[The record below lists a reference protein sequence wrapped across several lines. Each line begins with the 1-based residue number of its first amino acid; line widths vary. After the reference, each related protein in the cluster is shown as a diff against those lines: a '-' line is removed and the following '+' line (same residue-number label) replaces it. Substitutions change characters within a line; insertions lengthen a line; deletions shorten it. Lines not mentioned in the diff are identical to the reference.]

1 MKTLYSWLQWCFLFQ
16 MKEGRENVD
25 FFHETKAH
33 QQKINYRK
41 LVRLFYDRKITKD
54 LFHEIGPA

>member
-1 MKTLYSWLQWCFLFQ
+1 

-25 FFHETKAH
+25 FFHETEAH

>member
-1 MKTLYSWLQWCFLFQ
+1 